1 MLLLPRKR
9 RRLEETRRLS
19 ANYTMYRTP
28 AALLCISVVTLLCAC
43 GAKQTTMQSRDA
55 QARDADGDAIYQKTA
70 HPKQAYRI
78 TMIIEDV
85 PGSFEVVSSKGFYDM
100 TGASRSMLRR
110 RRSPR

>member
-9 RRLEETRRLS
+9 CLEETRRLS

-28 AALLCISVVTLLCAC
+28 AALLCISVVTFLCAC
-43 GAKQTTMQSRDA
+43 GAKETTMQFRDA

-78 TMIIEDV
+78 TMIIEDA
-85 PGSFEVVSSKGFYDM
+85 PGSFEVVSNKAFYDM